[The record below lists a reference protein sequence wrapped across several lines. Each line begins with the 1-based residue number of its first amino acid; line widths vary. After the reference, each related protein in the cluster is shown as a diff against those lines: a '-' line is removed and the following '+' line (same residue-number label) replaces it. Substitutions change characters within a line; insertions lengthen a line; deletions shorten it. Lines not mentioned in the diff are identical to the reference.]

1 MEDENEFKAL
11 EKEINKKNKK
21 EEEEEEDIY
30 NYNNEID
37 RIQKEIKYGLTEEQ
51 KEEFKSI
58 FEMYDKNKTGIIN
71 LKELKLVFS
80 KIGFNKNEEE
90 FNKII
95 GKKIKESGKIKLEE
109 FYEIMKKNMLPT
121 ESITED
127 ELEYIFHEFDKN
139 KDGLITHSEL
149 KASMKNITGEDFED
163 VDIDNMLECVSE
175 NSLNSGINLEVFKKI
190 FKFEDFS

>member
-1 MEDENEFKAL
+1 
-11 EKEINKKNKK
+11 
-21 EEEEEEDIY
+21 
-30 NYNNEID
+30 
-37 RIQKEIKYGLTEEQ
+37 
-51 KEEFKSI
+51 
-58 FEMYDKNKTGIIN
+58 
-71 LKELKLVFS
+71 
-80 KIGFNKNEEE
+80 
-90 FNKII
+90 
-95 GKKIKESGKIKLEE
+95 
-109 FYEIMKKNMLPT
+109 MLPP